1 MLSIESLA
9 EVTARCIEQ
18 LHKVAELILH
28 GQEVEKTAQDQAKVL
43 TNLTNAMCNEVSS
56 LSKKFSD
63 SVTAAGSSMKAE
75 VLNPIINSVLLEGC
89 NSTTYIQD
97 AFQLLLPVLQISHIQ
112 TSCLKAQE

>member
-43 TNLTNAMCNEVSS
+43 TKWVLCTSYEHLTFA
-56 LSKKFSD
+56 
-63 SVTAAGSSMKAE
+63 
-75 VLNPIINSVLLEGC
+75 
-89 NSTTYIQD
+89 
-97 AFQLLLPVLQISHIQ
+97 
-112 TSCLKAQE
+112 

>member
-43 TNLTNAMCNEVSS
+43 TKWVLCTSYMNIWHLHRTRKVP
-56 LSKKFSD
+56 FS
-63 SVTAAGSSMKAE
+63 
-75 VLNPIINSVLLEGC
+75 
-89 NSTTYIQD
+89 
-97 AFQLLLPVLQISHIQ
+97 
-112 TSCLKAQE
+112 LKAQ

>member
-43 TNLTNAMCNEVSS
+43 T
-56 LSKKFSD
+56 KW
-63 SVTAAGSSMKAE
+63 
-75 VLNPIINSVLLEGC
+75 VLCTSYLNIWHLLETHEALF
-89 NSTTYIQD
+89 S
-97 AFQLLLPVLQISHIQ
+97 FWH
-112 TSCLKAQE
+112 LKAQ

>member
-43 TNLTNAMCNEVSS
+43 TKWVLCISNMEIWHLLKTQEG
-56 LSKKFSD
+56 LFS
-63 SVTAAGSSMKAE
+63 
-75 VLNPIINSVLLEGC
+75 
-89 NSTTYIQD
+89 
-97 AFQLLLPVLQISHIQ
+97 FWH
-112 TSCLKAQE
+112 LKAQEVHGSANNVGFRGPGAIYFLM

>member
-43 TNLTNAMCNEVSS
+43 TKWVLHISYVNIWQLLKSH
-56 LSKKFSD
+56 
-63 SVTAAGSSMKAE
+63 E
-75 VLNPIINSVLLEGC
+75 VLFS
-89 NSTTYIQD
+89 
-97 AFQLLLPVLQISHIQ
+97 FWH
-112 TSCLKAQE
+112 LKTQ